1 MKLRMKSELDGMTP
15 KENPLER
22 TFEPRLVLF
31 QCRFNHYSTA
41 DLKRIEALDTA
52 DVKCIQV
59 PCAGRIS
66 PLFILN
72 AVQGGADGIGISGCR
87 PGICH
92 FKQGNL
98 GARRQLAA
106 FRNLLTYVGMAAER
120 LRFVWMDPADRG
132 RLVREVEALR
142 ADVQPLGP
150 ARCLV
155 TRPIVLSEMGI
166 N

>member
-1 MKLRMKSELDGMTP
+1 MVGMQTTDTSSESTMNRSF
-15 KENPLER
+15 K
-22 TFEPRLVLF
+22 PRLVLF
-31 QCRFNHYSTA
+31 QCRFNHYSNA
-41 DLKRIEALDTA
+41 DLERIEVLETA

-66 PLFILN
+66 PLFMLN
-72 AVQGGADGIGISGCR
+72 AVQGGADGIAISGCQ
-87 PGICH
+87 PGVCH

-98 GARRQLAA
+98 GARRQLSA

-120 LRFVWMDPADRG
+120 IRFIWLDPADRG
-132 RLVREVEALR
+132 RLVREMTAL
-142 ADVQPLGP
+142 AATVQPLGP

-155 TRPIVLSEMGI
+155 TRPTAAAAMEI

>member
-1 MKLRMKSELDGMTP
+1 MNRSFK
-15 KENPLER
+15 
-22 TFEPRLVLF
+22 PRLVLF

-41 DLKRIEALDTA
+41 DLKRIETLDTA

-66 PLFILN
+66 PLFMLN
-72 AVQGGADGIGISGCR
+72 AVQGGADGIAISGCQ
-87 PGICH
+87 PGVCH

-98 GARRQLAA
+98 GARRQLSA

-120 LRFVWMDPADRG
+120 IRFIWLDPADRG
-132 RLVREVEALR
+132 RLAREVIELSAVVR
-142 ADVQPLGP
+142 SLGP
-150 ARCLV
+150 ARCLAA
-155 TRPIVLSEMGI
+155 RSSAALSMGI

>member
-1 MKLRMKSELDGMTP
+1 MQTTDTSSESTMNRSF
-15 KENPLER
+15 K
-22 TFEPRLVLF
+22 PRLVLF

-41 DLKRIEALDTA
+41 DLKRIETLDTA

-66 PLFILN
+66 PLFMLN
-72 AVQGGADGIGISGCR
+72 AVQGGADGIAISGCQ
-87 PGICH
+87 PGVCH

-98 GARRQLAA
+98 GARRQLSA

-120 LRFVWMDPADRG
+120 IRFIWLDPADRG
-132 RLVREVEALR
+132 RLAREVIELSAVVR
-142 ADVQPLGP
+142 SLGP

-155 TRPIVLSEMGI
+155 TRPTAAAAMGI

>member
-1 MKLRMKSELDGMTP
+1 MDRMPPTDTPSENLMNRFF
-15 KENPLER
+15 K
-22 TFEPRLVLF
+22 PRLVLF
-31 QCRFNHYSTA
+31 QCRFNHYSNA
-41 DLKRIEALDTA
+41 DLKRIESMDTA

-72 AVQGGADGIGISGCR
+72 AVQGGADGIAISGCQ
-87 PGICH
+87 PGVCH

-98 GARRQLAA
+98 GARRQLTA

-120 LRFVWMDPADRG
+120 FRFVWLDPADRG
-132 RLVREVEALR
+132 RLVREITALSK
-142 ADVQPLGP
+142 AVQPLGP

-155 TRPIVLSEMGI
+155 TRPTAAASMEI